1 MIPYEREKIKCL
13 KGRKNMATTA
23 ERIKQLRKKKGISQS
38 ELAEVIGVKNNTVS
52 TWERGTRKPD
62 FEALNLLSDYFE
74 VSFEYILGSSDK
86 EEARVKPTQDELD
99 QLALSALADDLYD
112 NMKKYC
118 QLSTKSQKMI
128 DALINATYQMEKQ
141 DGELKGDTFRVT
153 IVPKEDS
160 YSW

>member
-1 MIPYEREKIKCL
+1 
-13 KGRKNMATTA
+13 MATTA

-86 EEARVKPTQDELD
+86 EEARVKPTQNELD

-141 DGELKGDTFRVT
+141 DGELEGDSLRIT
-153 IVPKEDS
+153 IVPKEEG
-160 YSW
+160 

>member
-1 MIPYEREKIKCL
+1 
-13 KGRKNMATTA
+13 MATTA

-141 DGELKGDTFRVT
+141 EGELKGEAFRIE
-153 IVPKEDS
+153 IVPKPEG
-160 YSW
+160 

>member
-1 MIPYEREKIKCL
+1 
-13 KGRKNMATTA
+13 MATTE
-23 ERIKQLRKKKGISQS
+23 ERKKQLRKKRGKS
-38 ELAEVIGVKNNTVS
+38 ESKLAEVIGVKNNTVS

-99 QLALSALADDLYD
+99 QLALSALADDLYE

>member
-1 MIPYEREKIKCL
+1 
-13 KGRKNMATTA
+13 MATTA

-86 EEARVKPTQDELD
+86 EDARVKPTQEELD
-99 QLALSALADDLYD
+99 SLALSVLADELYD
-112 NMKKYC
+112 NVKKYC
-118 QLSTKSQKMI
+118 RLSTKSQKMI

-141 DGELKGDTFRVT
+141 DGELKGETFRIE
-153 IVPKEDS
+153 IVPKEEG
-160 YSW
+160 

>member
-1 MIPYEREKIKCL
+1 
-13 KGRKNMATTA
+13 MATTA

-86 EEARVKPTQDELD
+86 EDARVKPTQDELD

-118 QLSTKSQKMI
+118 RLSTKSQKMI

-153 IVPKEDS
+153 IVPKADS

>member
-1 MIPYEREKIKCL
+1 
-13 KGRKNMATTA
+13 MATTA

-38 ELAEVIGVKNNTVS
+38 ELAELIGVKNNTVS

-62 FEALNLLSDYFE
+62 FEALNLLSNYFE

-141 DGELKGDTFRVT
+141 EGELKGEAFRIE
-153 IVPKEDS
+153 IVPKPEG
-160 YSW
+160 

>member
-1 MIPYEREKIKCL
+1 
-13 KGRKNMATTA
+13 MATTA

-74 VSFEYILGSSDK
+74 VSFECILGSSDK

>member
-1 MIPYEREKIKCL
+1 
-13 KGRKNMATTA
+13 MATTA

-38 ELAEVIGVKNNTVS
+38 QLAALIGVKNNTVS

>member
-1 MIPYEREKIKCL
+1 
-13 KGRKNMATTA
+13 MATTA

-52 TWERGTRKPD
+52 TWERGPRKPD

-86 EEARVKPTQDELD
+86 EEARVKPTQEELD
-99 QLALSALADDLYD
+99 SLALSVLADELYD
-112 NMKKYC
+112 NVKKYC
-118 QLSTKSQKMI
+118 RLSTKSQKMI

-141 DGELKGDTFRVT
+141 DGELKGETFRIE
-153 IVPKEDS
+153 IVPKEEG
-160 YSW
+160 

>member
-1 MIPYEREKIKCL
+1 MIPYKSKNIKCI
-13 KGRKNMATTA
+13 KGRKTMATTA

-38 ELAEVIGVKNNTVS
+38 ELAELIGVKNNTVS

-62 FEALNLLSDYFE
+62 FEALNLLSNYFE

-141 DGELKGDTFRVT
+141 EGELKGEAFRIE
-153 IVPKEDS
+153 IVPKPEG
-160 YSW
+160 

>member
-1 MIPYEREKIKCL
+1 
-13 KGRKNMATTA
+13 MATTA

-38 ELAEVIGVKNNTVS
+38 ELAEVMGVKNNTVS

-62 FEALNLLSDYFE
+62 FEALNLLSNYFE

-141 DGELKGDTFRVT
+141 DGELKGDTFMVT

>member
-1 MIPYEREKIKCL
+1 
-13 KGRKNMATTA
+13 MATTA

-86 EEARVKPTQDELD
+86 EEARVKPTQNELD

-141 DGELKGDTFRVT
+141 DGELKGDTFMVT

>member
-1 MIPYEREKIKCL
+1 
-13 KGRKNMATTA
+13 MATTA

-38 ELAEVIGVKNNTVS
+38 ELAELIGVKNNTVS

-62 FEALNLLSDYFE
+62 FEALNLLSNYFE

-86 EEARVKPTQDELD
+86 EETRVKPTQDELD

-141 DGELKGDTFRVT
+141 DGELRGDTFRVT

>member
-1 MIPYEREKIKCL
+1 MLKRE
-13 KGRKNMATTA
+13 KNMATTA

>member
-1 MIPYEREKIKCL
+1 
-13 KGRKNMATTA
+13 MATTA

-38 ELAEVIGVKNNTVS
+38 ELAELIGVKNNTVS

-62 FEALNLLSDYFE
+62 FEALNLLSNYFE

-99 QLALSALADDLYD
+99 QLALSALADELYD
-112 NMKKYC
+112 NVKKYC
-118 QLSTKSQKMI
+118 RLSTKSQKMI

-141 DGELKGDTFRVT
+141 GGELKGESFRIT
-153 IVPKEDS
+153 IVPKDVR
-160 YSW
+160 

>member
-1 MIPYEREKIKCL
+1 
-13 KGRKNMATTA
+13 MATTA

-86 EEARVKPTQDELD
+86 EEARVKPTQEELD
-99 QLALSALADDLYD
+99 SLALSALADELYD
-112 NMKKYC
+112 NVKKYC
-118 QLSTKSQKMI
+118 RLSTKSQKMI

-141 DGELKGDTFRVT
+141 DGELKGETFRIE
-153 IVPKEDS
+153 IVPKEEG
-160 YSW
+160 

>member
-1 MIPYEREKIKCL
+1 
-13 KGRKNMATTA
+13 MAITA
-23 ERIKQLRKKKGISQS
+23 ERIKQLRKKKGVSQA
-38 ELAEVIGVKNNTVS
+38 ELAELIGVKTNTVS

-99 QLALSALADDLYD
+99 RLALSALADDLYD

>member
-1 MIPYEREKIKCL
+1 
-13 KGRKNMATTA
+13 MATTA

-38 ELAEVIGVKNNTVS
+38 ELAELIGVKNNTVS

-62 FEALNLLSDYFE
+62 FEALNLLSNYFE

-86 EEARVKPTQDELD
+86 EEARVKPTQNELD

-141 DGELKGDTFRVT
+141 DGELRGDTFRVT

>member
-1 MIPYEREKIKCL
+1 
-13 KGRKNMATTA
+13 MATTA

-86 EEARVKPTQDELD
+86 EDARVKPTQDELD

-118 QLSTKSQKMI
+118 RLSTKSQKMI

>member
-1 MIPYEREKIKCL
+1 
-13 KGRKNMATTA
+13 MATAA

-86 EEARVKPTQDELD
+86 EEARVKPTEEELD
-99 QLALSALADDLYD
+99 QLALSALADELYD
-112 NMKKYC
+112 NVKKYC
-118 QLSTKSQKMI
+118 RLSTKSQKMI

-141 DGELKGDTFRVT
+141 EGELKGEAFRIE
-153 IVPKEDS
+153 IVPKAEG
-160 YSW
+160 

>member
-1 MIPYEREKIKCL
+1 
-13 KGRKNMATTA
+13 MATTA

-86 EEARVKPTQDELD
+86 EKARVKPTQDELD

>member
-1 MIPYEREKIKCL
+1 
-13 KGRKNMATTA
+13 MATTA

-86 EEARVKPTQDELD
+86 EETRVKPTQDELD